1 MMFSLNRVDP
11 QTEQHRYAMSRLS
24 MRSFLHADYSR
35 VDALI
40 LMRVIRLSQP
50 VEMALSNAG
59 VLLKAPV
66 TYAAPGGA

>member
-1 MMFSLNRVDP
+1 
-11 QTEQHRYAMSRLS
+11 MSRLS

>member
-1 MMFSLNRVDP
+1 
-11 QTEQHRYAMSRLS
+11 MSRLS

-40 LMRVIRLSQP
+40 LMRVMLSQP